1 MRFWR
6 GPRETVGGAK
16 GATPW
21 VPSQGSLRSLIIFSQ
36 VIYKRKPNDPKP
48 KNKLAYFGRTLDL
61 DCWKK
66 DNETAASYRVTLLPV
81 RVYIALEKLVFRRT
95 NKKTMYIP
103 RKTYFLVEELEKKAV
118 VEPAPAVWH
127 NLQFGARPPAVSKY
141 QRIKKCHFCISVF
154 LWSCIS
160 LFALCLVQ
168 LAFWLS
174 DHEQSGNI
182 NGSKIYST
190 GKSLAK
196 NQGKSKTLRWKES
209 YNKQKTQ
216 LKLSPINWK

>member
-81 RVYIALEKLVFRRT
+81 KVYIALEKLVFRRT
-95 NKKTMYIP
+95 NKKTMYIL

-141 QRIKKCHFCISVF
+141 QRIKKCHFCISLIMYF
-154 LWSCIS
+154 SFCALYCTTCILALRPRAVRKYQRIKN
-160 LFALCLVQ
+160 LFHWEKFGKEPGQ
-168 LAFWLS
+168 K
-174 DHEQSGNI
+174 QNI
-182 NGSKIYST
+182 VMEGI
-190 GKSLAK
+190 L
-196 NQGKSKTLRWKES
+196 Q
-209 YNKQKTQ
+209 
-216 LKLSPINWK
+216 

>member
-1 MRFWR
+1 MKIREDGQKLLKVPQTQHERRKTLRSMKHDTRSFSLSPLYSQDTGGLLWMRFWR

-95 NKKTMYIP
+95 NKKTM
-103 RKTYFLVEELEKKAV
+103 
-118 VEPAPAVWH
+118 
-127 NLQFGARPPAVSKY
+127 
-141 QRIKKCHFCISVF
+141 
-154 LWSCIS
+154 
-160 LFALCLVQ
+160 
-168 LAFWLS
+168 
-174 DHEQSGNI
+174 
-182 NGSKIYST
+182 
-190 GKSLAK
+190 
-196 NQGKSKTLRWKES
+196 
-209 YNKQKTQ
+209 
-216 LKLSPINWK
+216 